1 MPILIISLGI
11 LFLIRGIVKYILL
24 VKQVDRLNKIL
35 YLDKEPNKYI
45 SELDKLLNKK
55 FKSKRDRD
63 INLLQKATGLFY
75 AGRFEESC
83 DVLNNKLDK
92 IPANGQNIYYQNL
105 ILSLIFNGKIKEG
118 HQLLLDNTEVLET
131 SKRGSEANKS
141 GVEFIF
147 AVDDLYQGKFNE
159 TKEFFINQCEN
170 GRNDYKRSMA
180 YYLLGVIYKNEHN
193 FEEMNTCFE
202 KSKKLG
208 KNLFVNKL
216 INEEENI

>member
-11 LFLIRGIVKYILL
+11 LLLIRAVIKYFLL

-35 YLDKEPNKYI
+35 YLDKEPDKYI
-45 SELDKLLNKK
+45 SELDRLLNKR

-63 INLLQKATGLFY
+63 ISLLQKSTGLFY

-83 DVLNNKLDK
+83 DVLNKELDK
-92 IPANGQNIYYQNL
+92 IPPNGQNIYYQNQ
-105 ILSLIFNGKIKEG
+105 ILSLIFSGKIEEG
-118 HQLLLDNTEVLET
+118 HQLLLKNIDVLET
-131 SKRGSEANKS
+131 SKKGSEANKT

-147 AVDDLYQGKFNE
+147 AVDNLYQGKFEE
-159 TKEFFINQCEN
+159 TKEFIIDQCEN

-180 YYLLGVIYKNEHN
+180 YYLLGLINKKENN
-193 FEEMNTCFE
+193 FDEMNKCFN
-202 KSKKLG
+202 KSKNLG

-216 INEEENI
+216 IKEEEII